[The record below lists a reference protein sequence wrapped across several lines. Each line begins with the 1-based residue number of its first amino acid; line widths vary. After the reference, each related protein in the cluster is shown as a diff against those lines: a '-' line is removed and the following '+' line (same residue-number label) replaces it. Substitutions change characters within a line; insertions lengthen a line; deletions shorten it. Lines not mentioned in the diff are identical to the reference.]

1 VTAGYF
7 YGKEDSEAMPANLP
21 PNYFEAEKKY
31 RSARSPEDKI
41 QALKEMLAI
50 MPKHKGTDKLQAEL
64 RRRMARH
71 KDEIEVQRERGS
83 RRKSGLDAIPREG
96 AAQLL
101 LVGLPNSGKS
111 SLIEAVTNAT
121 PEVAEYPFTTRKPLP
136 AMMPYEDIQFQLVD
150 LPPVTTDDMEHWMVS
165 LIRNTD
171 SVLLVIDVN
180 CETARDV
187 RTIVQ
192 LLAEKKI
199 SLLGFDLPEVD
210 EWSPV
215 AYKRAL
221 VVANKVD
228 IDGGWMRYESLR
240 KELEGKYEV
249 VPFSCYSD
257 ELVAEFAKRLYSF
270 LRIIRVYTKVPGR
283 KADLGQPYVLP
294 IGSNIMDLASEV
306 HRDFLEKLKFARVW
320 GSGRFEGQNVEKD
333 YVMGDRDIVELHT

>member
-1 VTAGYF
+1 
-7 YGKEDSEAMPANLP
+7 MPANLP
-21 PNYFEAEKKY
+21 PDYFEAEKRY

-64 RRRMARH
+64 RRRIARH
-71 KDEIEVQRERGS
+71 KDEMEIQRERGG
-83 RRKSGLDAIPREG
+83 RRRSGLDSIPREG

-121 PEVAEYPFTTRKPLP
+121 PEVAEYPFTTRRPLP
-136 AMMPYEDIQFQLVD
+136 AMMRFEDVQIQLVD
-150 LPPVTTDDMEHWMVS
+150 LPPVAEESVEPWMVS
-165 LIRNTD
+165 LLRNTD
-171 SVLLVIDVN
+171 SVLLVVDSDRDPLRDI
-180 CETARDV
+180 ETITD
-187 RTIVQ
+187 
-192 LLAEKKI
+192 LLTPRKV
-199 SLLGFDLPEVD
+199 SLLGFDLPAVD

-228 IDGGWMRYESLR
+228 LEAGWARYEGLAR
-240 KELEGKYEV
+240 ELAGKFEV

-257 ELVAEFAKRLYSF
+257 ELVSHFPQRIFRF
-270 LRIIRVYTKVPGR
+270 LRIIRVYTKVPG
-283 KADLGQPYVLP
+283 KKPDLGQPYVLP
-294 IGSNIMDLASEV
+294 EGSCIMDLASEV
-306 HRDFLEKLKFARVW
+306 HRDFVQRLRFARVW

-333 YVMGDRDIVELHT
+333 YIMGDRDIVELHM